1 MSRKK
6 LRRGNDT
13 DISLSAMKK
22 KIIRLQEEKE
32 AEIDASEIIN
42 DQNYRLKMDLEESKE
57 HLNIKEKRV
66 QDVEIKL
73 A

>member
-32 AEIDASEIIN
+32 AEVDASEIIN